1 MMKALSVIELAQLY
15 GMNRQSIYKRI
26 NKGDLSKNSDGK
38 IDFSEALRVF
48 GEPSHNN
55 KDVTTLQSISVQKE
69 TEVDMLK
76 QQVDILKKQ
85 LELAHEREIFQR
97 EQLATKDNQIEA
109 IQRLLEAP
117 KTHMTTFTDQEPVQS
132 SMVKVDPQPDTPEPK
147 EDGVTILVETENKR
161 IPVPEHVELEPQKRG
176 FLSRFFLPNG

>member
-1 MMKALSVIELAQLY
+1 MMKALSVIELSQLY

-38 IDFSEALRVF
+38 IDLSEAIRVF
-48 GEPSHNN
+48 GEPSN
-55 KDVTTLQSISVQKE
+55 KNSNVTTLQSTSVQKE

-97 EQLATKDNQIEA
+97 EQLEAKDNQIEA

-117 KTHMTTFTDQEPVQS
+117 KTNMTTFTDQKSGQDIATDPRLEAEP
-132 SMVKVDPQPDTPEPK
+132 KDDGLTTPEQTK
-147 EDGVTILVETENKR
+147 NKR
-161 IPVPEHVELEPQKRG
+161 IPVPEPVEPEQPKRG
-176 FLSRFFLPNG
+176 G

>member
-38 IDFSEALRVF
+38 IDLSEAIRVF
-48 GEPSHNN
+48 GEPSNKNN
-55 KDVTTLQSISVQKE
+55 NVTTLQSTSVQKE

-97 EQLATKDNQIEA
+97 EQLEAKDNQIEA

-117 KTHMTTFTDQEPVQS
+117 KTNMTMFTDQKPSQDIATDSRSE
-132 SMVKVDPQPDTPEPK
+132 PEPK
-147 EDGVTILVETENKR
+147 HDGLTTPEQTENKR
-161 IPVPEHVELEPQKRG
+161 IPVPEHIEQEPEKRG
-176 FLSRFFLPNG
+176 FWSRFFRPYD

>member
-1 MMKALSVIELAQLY
+1 MMKALSVIELSQLY

-38 IDFSEALRVF
+38 IDLSEAIRVF
-48 GEPSHNN
+48 GEPSNKNN
-55 KDVTTLQSISVQKE
+55 NVTPLQSTAVQKE

-85 LELAHEREIFQR
+85 LELAHEREVFQR
-97 EQLATKDNQIEA
+97 EQLEAKDNQIEA

-117 KTHMTTFTDQEPVQS
+117 KTNMTTFTDQKPDQNIAT
-132 SMVKVDPQPDTPEPK
+132 DPRPEPELK
-147 EDGVTILVETENKR
+147 HDGLTTPVETENKR
-161 IPVPEHVELEPQKRG
+161 IPVPEQVEPEQPKRG
-176 FLSRFFLPNG
+176 WLSRFFLPNG

>member
-1 MMKALSVIELAQLY
+1 MKALSVIELSQLY

-38 IDFSEALRVF
+38 IDLSEAIRVF
-48 GEPSHNN
+48 GEPSN
-55 KDVTTLQSISVQKE
+55 KNSNVTPLQSTAVQKE

-85 LELAHEREIFQR
+85 LELAHEREVFQR
-97 EQLATKDNQIEA
+97 EQLEAKDNQIEA

-117 KTHMTTFTDQEPVQS
+117 KPNMTTFTDQKPGQNIAT
-132 SMVKVDPQPDTPEPK
+132 DPRPEPELK
-147 EDGVTILVETENKR
+147 HDGLTSPEQTENKR
-161 IPVPEHVELEPQKRG
+161 IPVPEQVEPEQPKRG
-176 FLSRFFLPNG
+176 WLSRFFLPNG

>member
-1 MMKALSVIELAQLY
+1 MMKALSVIELSQLY

-38 IDFSEALRVF
+38 IDLSEAIRVF
-48 GEPSHNN
+48 GEPSN
-55 KDVTTLQSISVQKE
+55 KNSNVTTLQSTAVQKE

-85 LELAHEREIFQR
+85 LELAHEREVFQR
-97 EQLATKDNQIEA
+97 EQLEAKDNQIEA

-117 KTHMTTFTDQEPVQS
+117 KPNMTTFTDQKPSQDIAT
-132 SMVKVDPQPDTPEPK
+132 DPWPEPEPK
-147 EDGVTILVETENKR
+147 HDRLTTPVEKENKR
-161 IPVPEHVELEPQKRG
+161 IPMPEHVEPEPEKRG
-176 FLSRFFLPNG
+176 FWSRFFRPYD

>member
-38 IDFSEALRVF
+38 IDLSEAIRVF
-48 GEPSHNN
+48 GEPSNKNN
-55 KDVTTLQSISVQKE
+55 NVTPLQSTTVQKE

-85 LELAHEREIFQR
+85 LELAHEREVFQR
-97 EQLATKDNQIEA
+97 EQLEAKDNQIEA

-117 KTHMTTFTDQEPVQS
+117 KTNMTTFTDQKPDQNIATDPRPEPEL
-132 SMVKVDPQPDTPEPK
+132 KHDGLTTPEQ
-147 EDGVTILVETENKR
+147 TENKR
-161 IPVPEHVELEPQKRG
+161 IPVPEQVEPEQPKRG
-176 FLSRFFLPNG
+176 WLSRFFLPNG